1 MNKPEPPR
9 PIVWRRRARRRRV
22 RPLSEASP
30 ADIAIVGLSCR
41 FPGASNTEEFWRN
54 LHDGVESISFYS
66 PEDLAASGIDPAVL
80 ANPHFVPAGSLTEGA
95 ELFDASFFGINP
107 REAESMDP
115 QQRVFLE
122 CAWHALE
129 NAGYHPERYR
139 GSIGVYAG
147 CAMSTYFHQ
156 LLRNPG
162 FLHLVGHLQALIGN
176 DKDYLSTHVSY
187 KLNLRGPSISIQSTC
202 ATSLVA
208 ICVACE
214 SIRSGSC
221 DMALAGGV
229 CIRAPQITGYYH
241 EPGGIYS
248 PDGHCRVFDSDAQ
261 GVVFGNGVG
270 VVVLKRLVDALA
282 DGDLVHAVIKGWAIN
297 NDGASK
303 TSYTAPSIDGQAD
316 VIARAQ
322 AMAGVN
328 PGTVTYIEA
337 HGTATAAGDPVE
349 IAALSKAFRRGT
361 KKKGFCAVG
370 SVKSNFGHLDHAAGV
385 AGLIKTVLALK
396 HRQIPPTLNF
406 EQPHPAIPFA
416 DSPFY
421 VNQTLSDWKCRR
433 FPRRAGVSAF
443 GIGGT
448 NAHVMLEE
456 APRRQSLASSRP
468 AHLLLISARTST
480 ALETATSRLIE
491 HLKAHPHLA
500 IADVAYTLQVGRRC
514 RPRARIGGRDARSQ
528 LQVARSEAPGGVY
541 VFWAG
546 LAICEHGARVIPFR
560 TALQKAGRSLRGAL
574 EAADGTRS
582 ARDDLPAGG
591 AVAGNRGPTDTDRAR
606 ATRALCHRICA
617 GAPVDGMGRAPVGD
631 DRPQHRRICRRVPR
645 GSIHA
650 QGRTGACR
658 GARPPD
664 AAVADGIDAR
674 GIFVRAGAAAL
685 SK

>member
-1 MNKPEPPR
+1 M
-9 PIVWRRRARRRRV
+9 
-22 RPLSEASP
+22 
-30 ADIAIVGLSCR
+30 
-41 FPGASNTEEFWRN
+41 
-54 LHDGVESISFYS
+54 ESITFYS

-208 ICVACE
+208 VCVACE
-214 SIRSGSC
+214 GIRSGSC

-229 CIRAPQITGYYH
+229 CIRAPQITGYYY

-248 PDGHCRVFDSDAQ
+248 PDGRCRVFDSDAQ

-282 DGDLVHAVIKGWAIN
+282 DGDFVHAVIKGWAMN
-297 NDGASK
+297 NDGGSK
-303 TSYTAPSIDGQAD
+303 ASYTAPSIDGQAD

-468 AHLLLISARTST
+468 GP
-480 ALETATSRLIE
+480 SRGWSRR
-491 HLKAHPHLA
+491 AGSRSG
-500 IADVAYTLQVGRRC
+500 GRRA
-514 RPRARIGGRDARSQ
+514 RPSSA
-528 LQVARSEAPGGVY
+528 
-541 VFWAG
+541 
-546 LAICEHGARVIPFR
+546 
-560 TALQKAGRSLRGAL
+560 TASGSRCAGRSRHSPA
-574 EAADGTRS
+574 RS
-582 ARDDLPAGG
+582 VSRRRCGESACSPAS
-591 AVAGNRGPTDTDRAR
+591 RAR
-606 ATRALCHRICA
+606 PAAS
-617 GAPVDGMGRAPVGD
+617 GGP
-631 DRPQHRRICRRVPR
+631 RR
-645 GSIHA
+645 
-650 QGRTGACR
+650 
-658 GARPPD
+658 
-664 AAVADGIDAR
+664 
-674 GIFVRAGAAAL
+674 
-685 SK
+685 